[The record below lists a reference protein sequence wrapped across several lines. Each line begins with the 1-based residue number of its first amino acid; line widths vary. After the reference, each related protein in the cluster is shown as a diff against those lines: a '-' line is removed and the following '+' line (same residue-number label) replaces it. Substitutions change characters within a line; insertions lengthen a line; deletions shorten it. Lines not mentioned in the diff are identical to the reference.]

1 MWVEWLVELGYALL
15 WLFAQ
20 PVLYVAII
28 LSFLIGNRRI
38 KNDRK
43 QFGHRV
49 FPFHAEWKGTWL
61 IGLLFGV
68 IVSAGIVLTGLFM
81 TWEWLIVWS
90 AVIILLML
98 VGQVALLS
106 PVYTLGL
113 TILAVWSVGLFDIQ
127 VINEPFTNGLLQV
140 DLMGMIYLMLVLLFA
155 EAMLIATTNRH
166 RSFPRLHKGDRGKD
180 VGSHQVTRLMF
191 VPLLIPLPIGSLTL
205 TDQLAWWPVFGSDA
219 AGMSFII
226 FPYIIGFSQKF
237 RGLFSEQG
245 AKRVALTLI
254 PLTLLLIGAAVGAYN
269 TLYLGMVIVGIVLVM
284 RPVIHLLIRYFDVE
298 RRPIFRPEPDGI
310 TIVGIVPGSP
320 ADQMELYVGEK
331 IERVHDIP
339 VQNEFEFFDVM
350 TENRTYCKLAV
361 RDFRGETRFV
371 QRPIYEH
378 EDHELG
384 LVFVKETPR
393 FTLETETFE
402 LDYSS

>member
-1 MWVEWLVELGYALL
+1 MWVEWLVELGYALM

-28 LSFLIGNRRI
+28 LSFLIGNKRI
-38 KNDRK
+38 KKDRK

-61 IGLLFGV
+61 IGLIFGV

-90 AVIILLML
+90 AAIILLML

-113 TILAVWSVGLFDIQ
+113 TILAVWSIGLFDIQ
-127 VINEPFTNGLLQV
+127 VINESFTNGLLQV

-155 EAMLIATTNRH
+155 EAILIATTNRH

-180 VGSHQVTRLMF
+180 VGSHQVTRLMI

-205 TDQLAWWPVFGSDA
+205 TDQLAWWPVFGLDG

-226 FPYIIGFSQKF
+226 FPYIIGFSQNF

-245 AKRVALTLI
+245 AKRVALTLT
-254 PLTLLLIGAAVGAYN
+254 PLTLLLLGATVGAYN
-269 TLYLGMVIVGIVLVM
+269 TLYLGMVIVGIALIM
-284 RPVIHLLIRYFDVE
+284 RPVIHLFIRYFDVE
-298 RRPIFRPEPDGI
+298 RRPIFRPEQDGI

-350 TENRTYCKLAV
+350 TENRTYCKLSV

>member
-1 MWVEWLVELGYALL
+1 MWVEWLVELGYALM

-28 LSFLIGNRRI
+28 LSFLIGNKRI
-38 KNDRK
+38 KKDRK

-49 FPFHAEWKGTWL
+49 FPFHSEWKGTWL
-61 IGLLFGV
+61 IGLIFGV

-90 AVIILLML
+90 AVMIILML
-98 VGQVALLS
+98 VGQAALLS

-140 DLMGMIYLMLVLLFA
+140 DLMGMIYLMLVLLFV
-155 EAMLIATTNRH
+155 EAILIATTNRH

-180 VGSHQVTRLMF
+180 VGSHQVTRLMV

-205 TDQLAWWPVFGSDA
+205 TDQLAWWPVFGLDG

-226 FPYIIGFSQKF
+226 FPYIIGFSQNF

-245 AKRVALTLI
+245 AKRVALILT
-254 PLTLLLIGAAVGAYN
+254 PLTLLLLGAAVGAYT
-269 TLYLGMVIVGIVLVM
+269 TLYLGMVIVGIALVM

-298 RRPIFRPEPDGI
+298 RRPIFRPEQDGI

-331 IERVHDIP
+331 VERVHDIP

-361 RDFRGETRFV
+361 RDFQGETRFV